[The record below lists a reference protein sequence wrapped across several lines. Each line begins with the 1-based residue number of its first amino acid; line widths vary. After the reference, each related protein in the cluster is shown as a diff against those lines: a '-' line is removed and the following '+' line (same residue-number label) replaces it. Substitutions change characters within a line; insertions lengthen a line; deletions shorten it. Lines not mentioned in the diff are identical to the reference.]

1 MASIPVDAAPIS
13 RSRASRSPRGLAL
26 PKRLVPAALLLPSL
40 LFLAVFFALPAL
52 GLISYSVLTQAA
64 DGTIGLPLTLEHY
77 WHFFATPLYARV
89 LLTTL
94 EISLIATAIAVVLG
108 YPVALVM
115 VRSSPLIRQAITII
129 VIAPLIVSVVVRTYG
144 WQLIL
149 GNGPTGILNWLLLK
163 TGITKSPVA
172 LLYSETAVVI
182 GSLHV
187 FFPMMVLP
195 LASALGKI
203 DPRLED
209 AARTLGATSW
219 RTFRRIILPLSLP
232 GLTVGC
238 TLVFSLTAGS
248 FVTPAILG
256 GSSGQMLGVL
266 VEQQILIVYN
276 WPFGA
281 ACATVL
287 VAIVLGANLVSV
299 RVLERRRR
307 TAMWFSTLLAL
318 AATVGALL
326 LGVPAAFALV
336 RCDFVGRGAVSS
348 MLLSPLVFPV
358 LITGV
363 ALLQLF
369 AMLRFDN
376 TPLNMLIGHVLVTAP
391 YVVRTTAASLSL
403 ADITLEDAARTLGA
417 DSWRVFRRITVPQIA
432 PGLAAGALFAFM
444 ISFDNFP
451 ISLWLAD
458 AQHNPVPLLIFQMI
472 ASVFEPSVA
481 AISTLMILFAI
492 AIVMILERVGGLR
505 RAMAM

>member
-77 WHFFATPLYARV
+77 WHFFATPLYGRV

-307 TAMWFSTLLAL
+307 
-318 AATVGALL
+318 
-326 LGVPAAFALV
+326 
-336 RCDFVGRGAVSS
+336 
-348 MLLSPLVFPV
+348 
-358 LITGV
+358 I
-363 ALLQLF
+363 
-369 AMLRFDN
+369 
-376 TPLNMLIGHVLVTAP
+376 
-391 YVVRTTAASLSL
+391 
-403 ADITLEDAARTLGA
+403 AR
-417 DSWRVFRRITVPQIA
+417 
-432 PGLAAGALFAFM
+432 
-444 ISFDNFP
+444 
-451 ISLWLAD
+451 
-458 AQHNPVPLLIFQMI
+458 
-472 ASVFEPSVA
+472 
-481 AISTLMILFAI
+481 
-492 AIVMILERVGGLR
+492 
-505 RAMAM
+505 